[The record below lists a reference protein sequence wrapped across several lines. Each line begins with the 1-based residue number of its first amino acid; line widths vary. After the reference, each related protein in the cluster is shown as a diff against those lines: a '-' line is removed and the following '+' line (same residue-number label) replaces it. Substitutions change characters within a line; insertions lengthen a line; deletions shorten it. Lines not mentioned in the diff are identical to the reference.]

1 MREKSSDFFLG
12 SLLIGIGAF
21 LLFTSL
27 GLGDL
32 IRFLGRNWPLLL
44 IAFGAYLLFA
54 GRRDTER
61 SRRHERTPEAPFK
74 PNTQSNVFLGDI
86 DLNFE
91 RSLPLTGSYRV
102 TMGSIRVDADRLSL
116 TAAEHTIHLN
126 VVVGDIRIRTLR
138 ELPIRVQAHVT
149 LGDVKV
155 YGHKEAGFNR
165 ETIYESTSY
174 AGASQRLTLICS
186 TTMGDI
192 KIL

>member
-1 MREKSSDFFLG
+1 LRDKSSDFFLG

-32 IRFLGRNWPLLL
+32 MRFLGRNWPLLL
-44 IAFGAYLLFA
+44 IAFGVYLLFV
-54 GRRDTER
+54 GRQDALRRRKRER
-61 SRRHERTPEAPFK
+61 PPEADFGPK
-74 PNTQSNVFLGDI
+74 TQNNVFLGDI

-91 RSLPLTGSYRV
+91 RSLPVSGSYGV
-102 TMGSIRVDADRLSL
+102 TIGSIRVDADRLSFS
-116 TAAEHTIHLN
+116 AAEHTIHLG
-126 VVVGDIRIRTLR
+126 VVVGDIRIRTVR

-155 YGHKEAGFNR
+155 YGHKEGGFNR
-165 ETIYESTSY
+165 ETVYESTSF
-174 AGASQRLTLICS
+174 AGAAQRLTLICS
-186 TTMGDI
+186 ATVGDI